1 MSADNIDTEQK
12 EDYLDVDDP
21 IAGQNYACLSFVS
34 PEALIQKRE
43 AFNVSKFLQ
52 SYCKEQEL
60 EFKDIYSKY
69 EDFSYKFS
77 DKLQRDFDEQNKF
90 QTSMRGVKVRG
101 VYDTRQAAESRAKK
115 LSTSD
120 SSFHVFVGQVGYW
133 LPWDPNADGVQD
145 EVFQNSQLN
154 DMMDKYQ
161 ENNVSRDIFYDE
173 QKREKV
179 KAAREEVLAKKR
191 EAQEQK
197 TLEAA
202 TDSESVLEELKE
214 GIEEI
219 VEGAEKVES
228 GIEEIV
234 EGAEKVESGIEEIVE
249 GVEKVE
255 EGVEEVEEGVEKVE
269 EGVEKVETA
278 VKDATE
284 TLVKEV
290 HKLDEDM
297 TKSLEAVDPWLANK
311 LSESTDKESEPES
324 K

>member
-1 MSADNIDTEQK
+1 MSADNIDTEEK
-12 EDYLDVDDP
+12 VDYLEVDDTVP
-21 IAGQNYACLSFVS
+21 GQNYVCLSFVS

-60 EFKDIYSKY
+60 EFKDVYSKY
-69 EDFSYKFS
+69 EDFAYKFS
-77 DKLQRDFDEQNKF
+77 DKLQRDFDEKNNF
-90 QTSMRGVKVRG
+90 QTSMRGVKIRG
-101 VYDTRQAAESRAKK
+101 VYDTRQAAEARAKK

-133 LPWDPNADGVQD
+133 LPWDPNADGIQD

-154 DMMDKYQ
+154 DMMEKYQ

-179 KAAREEVLAKKR
+179 KAAREEALAKKR
-191 EAQEQK
+191 EEQEQK
-197 TLEAA
+197 ALEAA
-202 TDSESVLEELKE
+202 TDSESVLEELQE

-228 GIEEIV
+228 GVEEIV
-234 EGAEKVESGIEEIVE
+234 D
-249 GVEKVE
+249 GVEKIE
-255 EGVEEVEEGVEKVE
+255 E
-269 EGVEKVETA
+269 A
-278 VKDATE
+278 VKDAE
-284 TLVKEV
+284 GEVAKEV

-297 TKSLEAVDPWLANK
+297 KESLEAVDPWLANK
-311 LSESTDKESEPES
+311 LRGSTDKDPDPDPEPVAEPEPDAEPEPEPEPTAENC
-324 K
+324 

>member
-21 IAGQNYACLSFVS
+21 ISGQNYACLSFVS

-154 DMMDKYQ
+154 DMMEKYQ

-191 EAQEQK
+191 EEQGQK
-197 TLEAA
+197 ALEAA
-202 TDSESVLEELKE
+202 TDSESVLEELKG

-219 VEGAEKVES
+219 VDGAD
-228 GIEEIV
+228 
-234 EGAEKVESGIEEIVE
+234 
-249 GVEKVE
+249 KVE
-255 EGVEEVEEGVEKVE
+255 EGVEKVEEGVEKVE

-311 LSESTDKESEPES
+311 LNEGTS

>member
-60 EFKDIYSKY
+60 EFKDVYSKY

-179 KAAREEVLAKKR
+179 KAAREEVMAKKR
-191 EAQEQK
+191 EEQEQK

-234 EGAEKVESGIEEIVE
+234 EGVEKVEE
-249 GVEKVE
+249 GVEEVE

-311 LSESTDKESEPES
+311 LSESTDKESES

>member
-69 EDFSYKFS
+69 EDFAYKFS

-234 EGAEKVESGIEEIVE
+234 EG
-249 GVEKVE
+249 VEKVE

-311 LSESTDKESEPES
+311 LNEGTS

>member
-228 GIEEIV
+228 GIEEV
-234 EGAEKVESGIEEIVE
+234 EE

-311 LSESTDKESEPES
+311 LSESTDKESES

>member
-154 DMMDKYQ
+154 DMMEKYQ

-179 KAAREEVLAKKR
+179 KAAREEALAKKR
-191 EAQEQK
+191 EEQEQK

-234 EGAEKVESGIEEIVE
+234 EG
-249 GVEKVE
+249 VEKVE
-255 EGVEEVEEGVEKVE
+255 EGVEKVEEGVEKVE

-324 K
+324 N

>member
-234 EGAEKVESGIEEIVE
+234 EGVEKVEE

-255 EGVEEVEEGVEKVE
+255 EGVEEVE

-311 LSESTDKESEPES
+311 LSESTDKESES

>member
-1 MSADNIDTEQK
+1 MSDINEQTVNTEQK
-12 EDYLDVDDP
+12 EDYLDVDDTVP
-21 IAGQNYACLSFVS
+21 GQNYVCLSFVS

-43 AFNVSKFLQ
+43 AFNVTKFLQ

-60 EFKDIYSKY
+60 EFKDVYSKY
-69 EDFSYKFS
+69 EDFAYKFS
-77 DKLQRDFDEQNKF
+77 DKLQRDFDEQNNF

-161 ENNVSRDIFYDE
+161 ENNVNRDIFYDE

-179 KAAREEVLAKKR
+179 KAAREEALAKKR
-191 EAQEQK
+191 EEQEQK
-197 TLEAA
+197 ALEVA
-202 TDSESVLEELKE
+202 TDSESVLEGLKD

-219 VEGAEKVES
+219 VEGAGKVES
-228 GIEEIV
+228 GVEEIV
-234 EGAEKVESGIEEIVE
+234 D
-249 GVEKVE
+249 GVEKIE
-255 EGVEEVEEGVEKVE
+255 E
-269 EGVEKVETA
+269 A
-278 VKDATE
+278 VKSAAGE
-284 TLVKEV
+284 VAKEV

-297 TKSLEAVDPWLANK
+297 KNSLESVDPWLANK
-311 LSESTDKESEPES
+311 LSGSTDKTLPDPEPEPVPELEPEPEPEPEADNC
-324 K
+324 

>member
-228 GIEEIV
+228 GIEEV
-234 EGAEKVESGIEEIVE
+234 EE

>member
-234 EGAEKVESGIEEIVE
+234 EG
-249 GVEKVE
+249 VEKVE

-269 EGVEKVETA
+269 EGVEEVETA

-311 LSESTDKESEPES
+311 LNEGTS

>member
-179 KAAREEVLAKKR
+179 KAAREEVIAKKR
-191 EAQEQK
+191 EEQEQK

-219 VEGAEKVES
+219 VEG
-228 GIEEIV
+228 
-234 EGAEKVESGIEEIVE
+234 
-249 GVEKVE
+249 VEKVE
-255 EGVEEVEEGVEKVE
+255 EGVEEVEEGVEKVEEGVEKVEEGVEEVE

>member
-234 EGAEKVESGIEEIVE
+234 EGVEKVEE

-255 EGVEEVEEGVEKVE
+255 EGVEEVEEGVEEVE

-324 K
+324 N

>member
-1 MSADNIDTEQK
+1 
-12 EDYLDVDDP
+12 
-21 IAGQNYACLSFVS
+21 
-34 PEALIQKRE
+34 
-43 AFNVSKFLQ
+43 
-52 SYCKEQEL
+52 
-60 EFKDIYSKY
+60 
-69 EDFSYKFS
+69 
-77 DKLQRDFDEQNKF
+77 
-90 QTSMRGVKVRG
+90 MRGVKVRG

-228 GIEEIV
+228 GVEEIV
-234 EGAEKVESGIEEIVE
+234 DGVKKIEEAEKDADG
-249 GVEKVE
+249 KV
-255 EGVEEVEEGVEKVE
+255 
-269 EGVEKVETA
+269 T
-278 VKDATE
+278 
-284 TLVKEV
+284 KEV
-290 HKLDEDM
+290 HKIDEDM
-297 TKSLEAVDPWLANK
+297 KNSLESVDPWLANK
-311 LSESTDKESEPES
+311 LNSSSIEPNTESDVDEKVNKETEELNPNINFEPEPEDC
-324 K
+324 

>member
-1 MSADNIDTEQK
+1 MSANNEEK
-12 EDYLDVDDP
+12 EDYLDVDDSVP
-21 IAGQNYACLSFVS
+21 GQNYVCLSFVS

-52 SYCKEQEL
+52 SYCKEQAL
-60 EFKDIYSKY
+60 EFNDVYSKY
-69 EDFSYKFS
+69 EDFVYKFS
-77 DKLQRDFDEQNKF
+77 DKLLRDFDEQNNF

-154 DMMDKYQ
+154 DMMEKYQ
-161 ENNVSRDIFYDE
+161 ENNVNRDIFYDE

-179 KAAREEVLAKKR
+179 KAAREEALAKKR
-191 EAQEQK
+191 EALEHK
-197 TLEAA
+197 ALEAA
-202 TDSESVLEELKE
+202 TDSESVLEELK
-214 GIEEI
+214 GGVEEI

-228 GIEEIV
+228 GVDEMVDGVEQIEE
-234 EGAEKVESGIEEIVE
+234 
-249 GVEKVE
+249 
-255 EGVEEVEEGVEKVE
+255 
-269 EGVEKVETA
+269 A
-278 VKDATE
+278 VKGVASDVT
-284 TLVKEV
+284 KEV

-297 TKSLEAVDPWLANK
+297 KNSLESVDPWLANK
-311 LSESTDKESEPES
+311 LNSSSIEPNTESDVDEKVNKETEELNPNINFEPEPEDC
-324 K
+324 

>member
-1 MSADNIDTEQK
+1 MSAEK

-21 IAGQNYACLSFVS
+21 VAGQNYVCMSFVS

-43 AFNVSKFLQ
+43 VFNVSKFLQ

-69 EDFSYKFS
+69 EDFAYKFS
-77 DKLQRDFDEQNKF
+77 DKLQRDFDEQNDF

-101 VYDTRQAAESRAKK
+101 VYDTRQAAEARAKK

-133 LPWDPNADGVQD
+133 LPWDPNADGIQD

-161 ENNVSRDIFYDE
+161 ENNVNRDIFYDE
-173 QKREKV
+173 QKRDKV

-191 EAQEQK
+191 E
-197 TLEAA
+197 EA
-202 TDSESVLEELKE
+202 ELKE
-214 GIEEI
+214 SDSTIAELTAGVEEI
-219 VEGAEKVES
+219 VKGVE
-228 GIEEIV
+228 EVV
-234 EGAEKVESGIEEIVE
+234 EGLEEV
-249 GVEKVE
+249 V
-255 EGVEEVEEGVEKVE
+255 EGVEEVVEGVEEVVKGVE
-269 EGVEKVETA
+269 EVVEEVESGSGAGDVSKV
-278 VKDATE
+278 
-284 TLVKEV
+284 V
-290 HKLDEDM
+290 HKLDASM
-297 TKSLEAVDPWLANK
+297 TQSLESLDPWLANK
-311 LSESTDKESEPES
+311 LSGTEPEPEQESVQEPVQESVQEPEPEPESTDS